1 VRYLGAVEYQHVCIE
16 AVSYVVPETEVTTA
30 DLEQRLAPLYRR
42 LGMAPGFLE
51 AITGIRARRFWD
63 PGVQPS
69 DVATRAAER
78 ALADAKID
86 RGRVDVLVST
96 SVCKDFIEPSVAS
109 LVHGNLGLKPHCL
122 NFDVGNACLGFLT
135 GMLTVAN
142 MIELGQVDAGLVV
155 AGEGSRTV
163 TESTVRVL
171 QDPSVTVQAYRDNL
185 ATLTLGSGA
194 AAMVLTHERVAKV
207 GHRLLGGLL
216 RAATEHS
223 RLCLGTETSMT
234 TDPPRLLAEGVR
246 LARAT
251 WDQTKQEL
259 DLDPR
264 DITEYALHQVGKA
277 NHEAVVRT
285 LEVPD
290 ERALKVYPELGNIGA
305 AGVPITLAK
314 ALERGRVQDG
324 DLVALMGIGSGLN
337 VAMLGVR
344 W

>member
-1 VRYLGAVEYQHVCIE
+1 
-16 AVSYVVPETEVTTA
+16 
-30 DLEQRLAPLYRR
+30 
-42 LGMAPGFLE
+42 
-51 AITGIRARRFWD
+51 
-63 PGVQPS
+63 
-69 DVATRAAER
+69 
-78 ALADAKID
+78 
-86 RGRVDVLVST
+86 
-96 SVCKDFIEPSVAS
+96 
-109 LVHGNLGLKPHCL
+109 
-122 NFDVGNACLGFLT
+122 
-135 GMLTVAN
+135 
-142 MIELGQVDAGLVV
+142 
-155 AGEGSRTV
+155 
-163 TESTVRVL
+163 VL
-171 QDPSVTVQAYRDNL
+171 QDPTVTVQAYRDNL

-207 GHRLLGGLL
+207 GPSAPR
-216 RAATEHS
+216 RAAPRRH
-223 RLCLGTETSMT
+223 RAQPLCVGTETSMT

-264 DITEYALHQVGKA
+264 DIAEYALHQVGKA

-290 ERALKVYPELGNIGA
+290 ERALRSTRSSATSAPPA
-305 AGVPITLAK
+305 F
-314 ALERGRVQDG
+314 RSRSRRRSSSGRVQDG

>member
-1 VRYLGAVEYQHVCIE
+1 MRYLGAVEYQHVCIE

-42 LGMAPGFLE
+42 LGMAPGYLD
-51 AITGIRARRFWD
+51 AITGIRARRFWE

-69 DVATRAAER
+69 DVATRAADR

-142 MIELGQVDAGLVV
+142 MIELGQVEAGIVV

-171 QDPSVTVQAYRDNL
+171 QDPTVTVQAYRDNL

-223 RLCLGTETSMT
+223 RLCVGTETSMT
-234 TDPPRLLAEGVR
+234 TGRGCWRKACAWPARPGTRRSRSSTSTRGTSPSTRSTRSGRRTTKPSCARWRFPTSARSACTRSSATSARPACRSRSPRRSSRVAC
-246 LARAT
+246 
-251 WDQTKQEL
+251 
-259 DLDPR
+259 
-264 DITEYALHQVGKA
+264 
-277 NHEAVVRT
+277 RT
-285 LEVPD
+285 
-290 ERALKVYPELGNIGA
+290 
-305 AGVPITLAK
+305 
-314 ALERGRVQDG
+314 
-324 DLVALMGIGSGLN
+324 GIWS
-337 VAMLGVR
+337 R
-344 W
+344 

>member
-1 VRYLGAVEYQHVCIE
+1 VEYQHVCIE

-30 DLEQRLAPLYRR
+30 DLEQRLGPLYRR
-42 LGMAPGFLE
+42 LGIARGFLE
-51 AITGIRARRFWD
+51 AITGIRARRIWD
-63 PGVQPS
+63 PGIQPS
-69 DVATRAAER
+69 EVATRAAER
-78 ALADAKID
+78 ALAEANIPREKI
-86 RGRVDVLVST
+86 DVLVST
-96 SVCKDFIEPSVAS
+96 SVCKDYIEPSVAS
-109 LVHGNLGLKPHCL
+109 LVHGNLGLRPHCL

-135 GMLTVAN
+135 GMITVAN
-142 MIELGQVDAGLVV
+142 MIELGQVDVGLVV

-171 QDPSVTVQAYRDNL
+171 QDANVTVQGFRDNL

-194 AAMVLTHERVAKV
+194 AAMVLTHERTAKQ
-207 GHRLLGGLL
+207 GHRFLGGLL

-223 RLCLGTETSMT
+223 RLCVGTETLMT
-234 TDPPRLLAEGVR
+234 TDPPRLLQEGVR
-246 LARAT
+246 LARST
-251 WDQTKQEL
+251 WDQTKQAL
-259 DLDPR
+259 GIDPR

-290 ERALKVYPELGNIGA
+290 ERALRVYPELGNIGA
-305 AGVPITLAK
+305 AGVPITLAR
-314 ALERGRVQDG
+314 ALEQGRVENG